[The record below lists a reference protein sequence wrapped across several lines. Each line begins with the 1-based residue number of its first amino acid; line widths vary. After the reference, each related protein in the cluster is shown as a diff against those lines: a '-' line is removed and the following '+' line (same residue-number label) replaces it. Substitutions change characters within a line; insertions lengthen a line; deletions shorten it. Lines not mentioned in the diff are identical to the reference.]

1 MVTSAHLHD
10 QNLPH
15 LHLRELPDA
24 LQPLGSTLPHH
35 RAIRLGLKAVHRG
48 KALALHF
55 PWAQRAHGSLTCLHR
70 LKLAAFW
77 AIREFQRFQAV
88 LQKFFQI
95 FPPKS
100 WVETHA
106 DVSGR
111 WMRIFRAGSPVFLP
125 LTDKWV
131 LIKKVIL
138 EPASY

>member
-1 MVTSAHLHD
+1 V
-10 QNLPH
+10 
-15 LHLRELPDA
+15 E
-24 LQPLGSTLPHH
+24 
-35 RAIRLGLKAVHRG
+35 
-48 KALALHF
+48 
-55 PWAQRAHGSLTCLHR
+55 RAHGSLTCLHR

-106 DVSGR
+106 DASGR
-111 WMRIFRAGSPVFLP
+111 WMRIFSAGSPVFLP

-138 EPASY
+138 ENRCFLLKLSNVAAQKTAAGSQVVESSAVLHHPQHPGASGTVFSGEFQSYFPKFSS